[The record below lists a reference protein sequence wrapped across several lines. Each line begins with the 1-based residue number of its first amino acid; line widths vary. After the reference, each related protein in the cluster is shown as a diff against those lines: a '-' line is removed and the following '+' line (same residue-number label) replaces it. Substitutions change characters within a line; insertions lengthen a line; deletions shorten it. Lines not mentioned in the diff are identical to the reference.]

1 MIEATTALLFLAC
14 VWRFGFSPQCL
25 AAMVFCAALLGL
37 SVIDYDWQLLPDGV
51 TQPLLWLGLLCG
63 LFGIFVGLRDSLL
76 GAVFG
81 YLVLW
86 SVFHLFKWITGK
98 EGMGG
103 GDFKLLAL
111 IGAWL
116 GWQALLPVL
125 LSASLVG
132 SLVGGGLMLCGRVR
146 RNQPLPFGPFL
157 AGGALLCLFVEAWVT
172 LLQFPVQG

>member
-1 MIEATTALLFLAC
+1 
-14 VWRFGFSPQCL
+14 
-25 AAMVFCAALLGL
+25 
-37 SVIDYDWQLLPDGV
+37 
-51 TQPLLWLGLLCG
+51 
-63 LFGIFVGLRDSLL
+63 
-76 GAVFG
+76 
-81 YLVLW
+81 
-86 SVFHLFKWITGK
+86 
-98 EGMGG
+98 MGG

-157 AGGALLCLFVEAWVT
+157 AGRRASRVT
-172 LLQFPVQG
+172 KGIAGDSFKPAA